1 MNVSSST
8 ATTSTVST
16 SSTTSTAAAAKTQEN
31 ASTSFEDEMKKADN
45 TENTESTENTENTE
59 QEVSQNPE
67 EAKAQEKEN
76 GAAGE
81 KQNQQNSSDNIL
93 TGNGEL
99 DSELDVQL
107 NTADLLSLNIQQLI
121 DTQNQITNKTDVF
134 QVSIS
139 RNEDLTRNIGETINL
154 DMNVEEAQFF
164 IDVVQNNNAGV
175 QNVVQDVQQAMTFGT
190 EKVQKSA
197 NVSQTLINALHNSVK
212 TGQAVRIDFGNDVAV
227 VMRVSRD
234 GSIMANFIPGDKA
247 VEEYLK
253 NNIGYLKQ
261 RFDEEDIPY
270 SQLSYSQHQQQ
281 ERRQQQENNKEDKHE

>member
-8 ATTSTVST
+8 ATTSTAAT
-16 SSTTSTAAAAKTQEN
+16 SSTATATKTQEKT
-31 ASTSFEDEMKKADN
+31 STSLDEEMKKADSAE
-45 TENTESTENTENTE
+45 TAE
-59 QEVSQNPE
+59 QEVQQNPE
-67 EAKAQEKEN
+67 EAKTQEKQEGDEN
-76 GAAGE
+76 Q
-81 KQNQQNSSDNIL
+81 KQQNPSDNVL
-93 TGNGEL
+93 TGSVEA
-99 DSELDVQL
+99 DSELDVKL
-107 NTADLLSLNIQQLI
+107 NTADLLSLNIQQLL
-121 DTQNQITNKTDVF
+121 DTQNQINNKTEVF

-139 RNEDLTRNIGETINL
+139 RTEDLTKNIGETLNL
-154 DMNVEEAQFF
+154 DMNMDDAQFF
-164 IDVVQNNNAGV
+164 IDVVKNNNAGV

-197 NVSQTLINALHNSVK
+197 NVSQTLINALSNSAK

-227 VMRVSRD
+227 VMRVGRD

-253 NNIGYLKQ
+253 NNIGFLKQ

-281 ERRQQQENNKEDKHE
+281 ERRQQQENNKENKHE

>member
-8 ATTSTVST
+8 ATTSTT
-16 SSTTSTAAAAKTQEN
+16 STTSTSTATKTQEKSS
-31 ASTSFEDEMKKADN
+31 ASFDEEMKKAD
-45 TENTESTENTENTE
+45 STETAE
-59 QEVSQNPE
+59 QEVQQNPE
-67 EAKAQEKEN
+67 EAKAQEKED

-81 KQNQQNSSDNIL
+81 KQNQQNASDNL
-93 TGNGEL
+93 LGENS
-99 DSELDVQL
+99 DTEIDVKL
-107 NTADLLSLNIQQLI
+107 NTADLLSLNIQQLL
-121 DTQNQITNKTDVF
+121 DTQNQINSKTDVF

-139 RNEDLTRNIGETINL
+139 RNEDLTKSIGETISL
-154 DMNVEEAQFF
+154 EMNEGDAQFF
-164 IDVVQNNNAGV
+164 IDVVKNNNAGV

-227 VMRVSRD
+227 VMRVNRD

-253 NNIGYLKQ
+253 NNIGFLKQ

-281 ERRQQQENNKEDKHE
+281 ERRQQQENNKENKHE

>member
-8 ATTSTVST
+8 ATA
-16 SSTTSTAAAAKTQEN
+16 STTSTTTSSTAPAKSQEN
-31 ASTSFEDEMKKADN
+31 GAASFDEEMKKADN
-45 TENTESTENTENTE
+45 AENTE
-59 QEVSQNPE
+59 QEVKQNPE
-67 EAKAQEKEN
+67 AKTQDD
-76 GAAGE
+76 GAADE
-81 KQNQQNSSDNIL
+81 KQNQQNFSDNKQASVKL
-93 TGNGEL
+93 ENTDFEL
-99 DSELDVQL
+99 DAQL
-107 NTADLLSLNIQQLI
+107 NTADLLSLNIQQLL
-121 DTQNQITNKTDVF
+121 DTQNQINNRSDVF

-139 RNEDLTRNIGETINL
+139 TTEDLTKNIGETLNL

-164 IDVVQNNNAGV
+164 IDVVKNNNAGV
-175 QNVVQDVQQAMTFGT
+175 QNVVQDVQQALTFGE

-197 NVSQTLINALHNSVK
+197 KVSQTLINALSNSVK

-227 VMRVSRD
+227 VMRVNRD

-253 NNIGYLKQ
+253 NNIGFLKQ

-281 ERRQQQENNKEDKHE
+281 ERKNQQENNKENKHE

>member
-8 ATTSTVST
+8 ATTATT
-16 SSTTSTAAAAKTQEN
+16 SSTQTATAAKTQEK
-31 ASTSFEDEMKKADN
+31 ASTSFDEEMKKADSA
-45 TENTESTENTENTE
+45 ENAE
-59 QEVSQNPE
+59 QEVQQNPE
-67 EAKAQEKEN
+67 EAKTQEKQE
-76 GAAGE
+76 GE
-81 KQNQQNSSDNIL
+81 QKQNQQNSSDNNML
-93 TGNGEL
+93 TGSAEL
-99 DSELDVQL
+99 DSELDVKL
-107 NTADLLSLNIQQLI
+107 NTADLLSLNIQQLL
-121 DTQNQITNKTDVF
+121 DTQNQINNKTEVF

-139 RNEDLTRNIGETINL
+139 RTEDLTKNIGETLNL
-154 DMNVEEAQFF
+154 DMNMEEAQFF
-164 IDVVQNNNAGV
+164 IDVVKNNNAGV

-190 EKVQKSA
+190 EKVQKTA
-197 NVSQTLINALHNSVK
+197 KVSQTLINALSNSAK

-253 NNIGYLKQ
+253 NNIGFLKQ

-281 ERRQQQENNKEDKHE
+281 ERRQQQENNKENKHE

>member
-8 ATTSTVST
+8 ATTATT
-16 SSTTSTAAAAKTQEN
+16 SSTQTATAAKTQEK
-31 ASTSFEDEMKKADN
+31 ASTSFDEEMKRADSA
-45 TENTESTENTENTE
+45 ENAE
-59 QEVSQNPE
+59 QEVQQNPE
-67 EAKAQEKEN
+67 EAKTQEKQE
-76 GAAGE
+76 GE
-81 KQNQQNSSDNIL
+81 QKQNQQNSSDNNML
-93 TGNGEL
+93 TGSAEL
-99 DSELDVQL
+99 DSELDVKL
-107 NTADLLSLNIQQLI
+107 NTADLLSLNIQQLL
-121 DTQNQITNKTDVF
+121 DTQNQINNKTEVF

-139 RNEDLTRNIGETINL
+139 RTEDLTKNIGETLNL
-154 DMNVEEAQFF
+154 DMNMEEAQFF
-164 IDVVQNNNAGV
+164 IDVVKNNNAGV

-190 EKVQKSA
+190 EKVQKTA
-197 NVSQTLINALHNSVK
+197 KVSQTLINALSNSAK

-253 NNIGYLKQ
+253 NNIGFLKQ

-281 ERRQQQENNKEDKHE
+281 ERRQQQENNKENKHE

>member
-8 ATTSTVST
+8 AT
-16 SSTTSTAAAAKTQEN
+16 SSTTSTTSSSTATATKTQEKGA
-31 ASTSFEDEMKKADN
+31 ASFDEEMKKADN
-45 TENTESTENTENTE
+45 AEVAE
-59 QEVSQNPE
+59 QEVQQNPD
-67 EAKAQEKEN
+67 EAKAQEKN
-76 GAAGE
+76 DSASDE
-81 KQNQQNSSDNIL
+81 KQNSSENDNNML
-93 TGNGEL
+93 TGKLEVDL
-99 DSELDVQL
+99 DSDVKL
-107 NTADLLSLNIQQLI
+107 NSADLLSLNIQQLL
-121 DTQNQITNKTDVF
+121 DTQNQINNKTEVF

-139 RNEDLTRNIGETINL
+139 RTEDLTKNIGETLNL
-154 DMNVEEAQFF
+154 EMNMDDAQFF
-164 IDVVQNNNAGV
+164 MDVVKNNNAGV

-197 NVSQTLINALHNSVK
+197 NVSQTLINALSNSAK

-227 VMRVSRD
+227 VMRVNRD

-253 NNIGYLKQ
+253 NNIGFLKQ

-281 ERRQQQENNKEDKHE
+281 ERRQQQENNKENKHE